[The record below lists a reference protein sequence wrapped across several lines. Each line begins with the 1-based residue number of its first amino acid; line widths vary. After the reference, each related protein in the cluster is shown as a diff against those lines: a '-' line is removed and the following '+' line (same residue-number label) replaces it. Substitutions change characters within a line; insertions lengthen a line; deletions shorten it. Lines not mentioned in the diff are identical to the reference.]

1 MHCAVR
7 FVVHTTYRTVHALH
21 RCSTFVQQSFQRV
34 VHGPAITSHAV
45 WNQWPCNGSS
55 ARGTR
60 PVSSRALVLTSVTT
74 STSTTRGTTDAL
86 TGARLA
92 DTTAPLLRPP
102 PPSLPP
108 TAPFPTPPPAPLSAT
123 ATTPHPPDAFFT
135 FYQPPP
141 PPGSSL
147 PSPPRFPPPCPPLLP
162 LFAYRPALVVPY
174 TLPASGLWSWLGG
187 GAGRRSARRSSLEG
201 TVDGWG
207 GAGREGGW
215 GGVGWT
221 ACGITLRRY
230 APTAIR

>member
-102 PPSLPP
+102 PPVPP
-108 TAPFPTPPPAPLSAT
+108 SHCPLSNPPPRPSLR
-123 ATTPHPPDAFFT
+123 HCHH
-135 FYQPPP
+135 PPP
-141 PPGSSL
+141 PRRLLHVLPTPSTARLLPPVTSSL
-147 PSPPRFPPPCPPLLP
+147 SPTLSAVASSLCLPAGAGSAIHPARQWSLVLVGWGRGPPVSQ
-162 LFAYRPALVVPY
+162 AVVP
-174 TLPASGLWSWLGG
+174 
-187 GAGRRSARRSSLEG
+187 GRHR
-201 TVDGWG
+201 
-207 GAGREGGW
+207 
-215 GGVGWT
+215 
-221 ACGITLRRY
+221 
-230 APTAIR
+230 

>member
-108 TAPFPTPPPAPLSAT
+108 TAPFPTPPPPLS
-123 ATTPHPPDAFFT
+123 PPL
-135 FYQPPP
+135 PPP
-141 PPGSSL
+141 PTPPTPSSR
-147 PSPPRFPPPCPPLLP
+147 STNPLH
-162 LFAYRPALVVPY
+162 RPAPPSRHLLAFPHPVRRCFLSLL
-174 TLPASGLWSWLGG
+174 T
-187 GAGRRSARRSSLEG
+187 GRR
-201 TVDGWG
+201 W
-207 GAGREGGW
+207 
-215 GGVGWT
+215 
-221 ACGITLRRY
+221 
-230 APTAIR
+230 